1 MSSVEG
7 GPLGGVTIINVNG
20 SFVQGKKST
29 VGMSGAD
36 YSDY

>member
-7 GPLGGVTIINVNG
+7 GPLGGATIINVNG
-20 SFVQGKKST
+20 GYVQGKKST
-29 VGMSGAD
+29 IGMDGAD